1 MLTVFENAITAEEI
15 MYLQQQFAE
24 LKSTVEFN
32 DTYLITNPDE
42 IRELYNSESESLIQ
56 QERVSVNP
64 YPVAELV
71 RRMVNRILPNP
82 LKDSIPILFSRS
94 VYPIGIHTDTD
105 EKNLKGHTIIIP
117 LTFDERIKTL
127 VWKETALTQKGLND
141 IFQRFQTDLK
151 SFQPQ
156 PRISNKFDLRNC
168 WMGRPSIVDFL
179 QLDGM
184 APWRTGSIFKFE
196 RQQLHASNNYRE
208 FVEFKDYVLIHNDE

>member
-1 MLTVFENAITAEEI
+1 MLTVFENAVTAEEI
-15 MYLQQQFAE
+15 AHLQQQFAE
-24 LKSTVEFN
+24 LKATVAFN
-32 DTYLITNPDE
+32 DAYRITNLDE
-42 IRELYNSESESLIQ
+42 IRELYNSNLDSLPQ
-56 QERVSVNP
+56 QERMVVNS
-64 YPVAELV
+64 YPVADLV
-71 RRMVNRILPNP
+71 RSIVNRILPKP
-82 LKDSIPILFSRS
+82 LKTSTSIMFSRS

-105 EKNLKGHTIIIP
+105 EKNLKGHTIMIP

-127 VWKETALTQKGLND
+127 VWCKTAAGQSGLNA
-141 IFQRFQTDLK
+141 IFQRFQLDPT

>member
-24 LKSTVEFN
+24 LKATVEFN

-42 IRELYNSESESLIQ
+42 IHELYNSQCESLIQ
-56 QERVSVNP
+56 QERVSINS

-94 VYPIGIHTDTD
+94 VYPVGIHTDTD
-105 EKNLKGHTIIIP
+105 ERDHKGHTIMIP
-117 LTFDERIKTL
+117 LTSDDRIKTV
-127 VWKETALTQKGLND
+127 VWQETAVAQSGLNA

-184 APWRTGSIFKFE
+184 AEWRTGSIFKFE
-196 RQQLHASNNYRE
+196 RRQLHASNNYRE